1 MWLGGHIGSVPV
13 ALLDLLYLTALGL
26 CVANEIVAGRNWK
39 NAPVLISLALLV
51 AANALFHL
59 EAAGYAILEGLA
71 VRLSISVMAMLVSLI
86 GGRVVPRFTRNWFAK
101 NDGPE
106 IVQPMG
112 VFDKVSLV
120 VSVAA
125 LGVWIVIAESQVA
138 GGCLVVTGLLHLVRL
153 ARWRG
158 WQTTGEGLVTI
169 LHVAYLWLGIG
180 LTLLGASMLD
190 ETVTRTAALHVL
202 TLGAMGTMIL
212 AVMTRAILGH
222 TGRDLRA
229 VPGTIAIYILVTA
242 ALALRVGHEFAPS
255 VELVWASA
263 LSWTAAFGLF
273 VWIYAPMTYR
283 GR

>member
-39 NAPVLISLALLV
+39 NAPVLIALALLV
-51 AANALFHL
+51 AANALFQL
-59 EAAGYAILEGLA
+59 EAAGYAIQEGLA
-71 VRLSISVMAMLVSLI
+71 VRLSISVMAMLVALI
-86 GGRVVPRFTRNWFAK
+86 GGRVVPSYTRNWFAK
-101 NDGPE
+101 NNGLE

-125 LGVWIVIAESQVA
+125 LGVWIVIAESQVT

-169 LHVAYLWLGIG
+169 LHVAYFV
-180 LTLLGASMLD
+180 ARNRVDAARSLD
-190 ETVTRTAALHVL
+190 A
-202 TLGAMGTMIL
+202 G
-212 AVMTRAILGH
+212 
-222 TGRDLRA
+222 
-229 VPGTIAIYILVTA
+229 
-242 ALALRVGHEFAPS
+242 
-255 VELVWASA
+255 
-263 LSWTAAFGLF
+263 
-273 VWIYAPMTYR
+273 
-283 GR
+283 